1 MKNITDT
8 DLEQLGFIRTEVTA
22 EQSGA
27 KPFYYYAKDLSLQ
40 NNSFCLLSNASD
52 ERSKNKYWTIH
63 IMEVP
68 EYEITDRI
76 NLMTLLT
83 ALKLN
88 ITDKKFKKQFLTNG
102 Y

>member
-52 ERSKNKYWTIH
+52 ERSKNKYWTIR

-68 EYEITDRI
+68 EYKITDKI
-76 NLMTLLT
+76 NLMTLLV

-88 ITDKKFKKQFLTNG
+88 ITDKRFKKQF
-102 Y
+102 

>member
-8 DLEQLGFIRTEVTA
+8 FLDQLGFTRTEVTA

-27 KPFYYYAKDLSLQ
+27 EPFYYYVKDLSLQ
-40 NNSFCLLSNASD
+40 NSNFCLLSNASD
-52 ERSKNKYWTIH
+52 ERLKNKYWTIR
-63 IMEVP
+63 IMDVD
-68 EYEITDRI
+68 EYEITDK
-76 NLMTLLT
+76 NHLL
-83 ALKLN
+83 ALLEALRLN